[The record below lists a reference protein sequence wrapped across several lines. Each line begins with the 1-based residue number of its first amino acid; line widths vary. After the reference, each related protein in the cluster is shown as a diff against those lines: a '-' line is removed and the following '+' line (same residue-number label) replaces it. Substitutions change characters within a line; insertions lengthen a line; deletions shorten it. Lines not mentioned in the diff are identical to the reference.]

1 MSRAEKQLA
10 RQSVRRARQ
19 REVEQKRNM
28 EESKNQMISNTAD
41 SPCNVC
47 VCVCARACACMLACV
62 VWCGECVCVWRMC
75 VCVCVCV

>member
-47 VCVCARACACMLACV
+47 VCVCTRVCVYACV
-62 VWCGECVCVWRMC
+62 CGVVWRMC
-75 VCVCVCV
+75 VCVENVCVCVCV